1 MKWFKNFLVSRAN
14 SGHTKSTNH
23 TQGTKEISKFPS
35 LDLAFDV
42 IGKLI
47 NAQLQDTALDSK
59 ATFAFGTATGVI
71 SAALVLQSLL
81 LPTHAHS
88 SCSVFIPGFLH
99 TLPLWLRRAMP
110 FLPLLGAYLGVV
122 ITASFGYKGRDYK
135 QVPSPRHF
143 LYNLQ
148 MPEQESKAMMVRA
161 MVEAYEWNKN
171 QANKKMRWINWAF
184 VALVIETLA
193 LVLLVL
199 YQVAC

>member
-1 MKWFKNFLVSRAN
+1 MKWFKYFFVLRASN
-14 SGHTKSTNH
+14 VQVQSENH
-23 TQGTKEISKFPS
+23 NQETKEASKFPS
-35 LDLAFDV
+35 LDLAYNV
-42 IGKLI
+42 IGKQI
-47 NAQLQDTALDSK
+47 DAQLQDTAPDSK
-59 ATFAFGTATGVI
+59 ANFAFGTATGVI

-81 LPTHAHS
+81 LPAHS
-88 SCSVFIPGFLH
+88 HTNCSTFIPEFLH
-99 TLPLWLRRAMP
+99 TLPLWLRRAIP

-122 ITASFGYKGRDYK
+122 ITASLGYKGRDYK

-148 MPEQESKAMMVRA
+148 MREQESKAMMVRA
-161 MVEAYEWNKN
+161 MVEAYEWNKE

-184 VALVIETLA
+184 VVLVIETLA

>member
-1 MKWFKNFLVSRAN
+1 
-14 SGHTKSTNH
+14 
-23 TQGTKEISKFPS
+23 
-35 LDLAFDV
+35 
-42 IGKLI
+42 
-47 NAQLQDTALDSK
+47 
-59 ATFAFGTATGVI
+59 
-71 SAALVLQSLL
+71 
-81 LPTHAHS
+81 
-88 SCSVFIPGFLH
+88 
-99 TLPLWLRRAMP
+99 MP